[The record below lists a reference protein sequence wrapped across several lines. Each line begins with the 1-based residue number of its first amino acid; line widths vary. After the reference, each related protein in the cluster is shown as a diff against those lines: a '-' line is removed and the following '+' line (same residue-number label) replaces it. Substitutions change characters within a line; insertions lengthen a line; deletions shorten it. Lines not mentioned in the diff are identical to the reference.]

1 MKENKWMTT
10 SPNWTEH
17 DFTDDD
23 DDDVSLNVSYE

>member
-23 DDDVSLNVSYE
+23 DVSLNVSYE